1 MTVLSMCSCPCVC
14 DGPILNLAA
23 GPVSADTVPPDR
35 TSAPSWQRPDPVRPA
50 IGGAKV
56 MAVTRLDLTDF
67 RNYAGLRLDV
77 DSCPVVLTGPNGA
90 GKTNLLEALSF
101 LAPGRGLRRAS
112 LGDIARAEPGQVR
125 APGRPWAVAARFT
138 QAGGPAAS
146 PGRLSIG
153 TGLVPAGP
161 GGRARRTLR
170 IDGEPV
176 TSQAALAAIVRV
188 IWLTPEMDG
197 LFQEGAAAR
206 LRFIDRLVCGFDPGH
221 AARAAA
227 YSQAMR
233 ERARLLRDGIR
244 DDIWLGSVEQ
254 RLAEHGV
261 AIAAAR
267 RDTVSRLRAAG
278 HIPPPFPAAG
288 LALVGELE
296 DWLDEAPA
304 LAVEDRLRAA
314 LAACRG
320 RDGQQGGTG
329 HGPHRCDLAVHHL
342 DKDAPAARCSTGEQK
357 AMLIAIMLAYARLQA
372 VASGAPPLLLLD
384 EVVAHLD
391 APRRTALFGHIGAL
405 GAQAW
410 LTGTDNALFEPLRGR
425 ALFLRI
431 ESAAIAPEN

>member
-1 MTVLSMCSCPCVC
+1 M
-14 DGPILNLAA
+14 
-23 GPVSADTVPPDR
+23 VPPDR
-35 TSAPSWQRPDPVRPA
+35 EPALSWQVPSAIKPA
-50 IGGAKV
+50 VGGGV

-67 RNYAGLRLDV
+67 RNYANLRLDV
-77 DSCPVVLTGPNGA
+77 ETSPVVLTGPNGA

-112 LGDIARAEPGQVR
+112 LADIARADPGQER
-125 APGRPWAVAARFT
+125 APGRPWAVAVRLT
-138 QAGGPAAS
+138 QA
-146 PGRLSIG
+146 PGIATPEGRRSIG

-197 LFQEGAAAR
+197 LFQEGAASR
-206 LRFIDRLVCGFDPGH
+206 LRFLDRLVCGFDPRH
-221 AARAAA
+221 AARLSA

-233 ERARLLRDGIR
+233 ERSRLLRDGVS
-244 DDIWLGSVEQ
+244 DDTWLASVEE
-254 RLAEHGV
+254 RLAEQGV
-261 AIAAAR
+261 AIAAVR

-278 HIPPPFPAAG
+278 HIAPPFPAAG
-288 LALVGELE
+288 MALVGELE

-314 LAACRG
+314 LAATRR
-320 RDGQQGGTG
+320 RDAEQGGTA

-357 AMLIAIMLAYARLQA
+357 AMLIALMLAYARLQA
-372 VASGAPPLLLLD
+372 AASGAPPLLLLD

-391 APRRTALFGHIGAL
+391 APRRDALFGHICAL

-410 LTGTDNALFEPLRGR
+410 LTGTDTALFEPLRGR
-425 ALFLRI
+425 AQFLRI